1 MEVTINYKGI
11 DLIVKGNYT
20 KGEEEVRYN
29 DDMGGSPESASDF
42 DVQSIF
48 VIDSDIN
55 IENLFSWE
63 DIESITDL
71 VIEDIEG

>member
-1 MEVTINYKGI
+1 MEIQINYKGI

-48 VIDSDIN
+48 VIDSNIN
-55 IENLFSWE
+55 IEDLFSWE
-63 DIESITDL
+63 DFNEIKDLIIE
-71 VIEDIEG
+71 EIEG